1 MENIFQKKWSQEIF
15 QRIQSEYP
23 NISERLA
30 SLRLTQVKRR
40 NFYHWKEEGLI
51 DWVGSDEEDKRTWV
65 RLNMYEFIWVRI
77 IQSARDFGIP
87 IGTLHELKA
96 YMFGNVLT
104 MYKEGGEATLRKLN
118 EDEADRLQV
127 LVDYMESH
135 EEELRQSGEMMIIS
149 MLGSILH
156 YCIFGQQQAAIVF
169 SKDSSGYRF
178 FPMIHPKDEVVSMEP
193 AYELL
198 KQTHLFLSLNALVNE
213 FMEEPENLNNLSHW
227 GFITSKEHKVLQ
239 AIKSKEFSSIQ
250 IKFHSDKDFTI
261 EGTQDVDIRNEQAK
275 QVQRIFGLKA
285 YDELTLKFRN
295 DKHIYLKNT
304 KQL

>member
-118 EDEADRLQV
+118 EDEANRLKV

-169 SKDSSGYRF
+169 YKDSSGYRF
-178 FPMIHPKDEVVSMEP
+178 FPMLHPKDEVVSMEP

-227 GFITSKEHKVLQ
+227 GFITSKEMKLIL
-239 AIKSKEFSSIQ
+239 AIRSGEYDSIH
-250 IKFHSDKDFTI
+250 IKGMNNEDFII
-261 EGTQDVDIRNEQAK
+261 EGTKTEDVKLEQATRLQK
-275 QVQRIFGLKA
+275 IFGMKM
-285 YDELTLKFRN
+285 YDEVTLKYRN
-295 DKHIYLKNT
+295 DKHIYVKNT
-304 KQL
+304 RRL